1 MSSPMDGISPY
12 RPRDIS
18 AFIGSGFLS
27 TVAMQVQSVAIGW
40 QIYDIERTPLALGLV
55 GLCQFVPM
63 FLLTL
68 PAGELADRVDPRRLL
83 AVTEV
88 AQALCSGLFLLCSLV
103 SPHHALPFYVVLALF
118 GAARGFSEP
127 AGQSL
132 LAFLVPPEG
141 LAQSIARNSSL
152 LTVAVIAGPAIGG
165 FLYAAG
171 PLATYSVCL
180 TAFLLA
186 ALLAASLGGRRVD
199 HSQTKFADRWERVIE
214 GVNFVRTRP
223 IVLGAISL
231 DLFAVLLGGA
241 VALLPVFARDVLH
254 VGPLGLGLLRSA
266 PAAGAA
272 LMAFTLARY
281 PIERRPTARPTARR
295 WRFVGF
301 PSLRFGRRWRFVGFP
316 SLRFGRTG
324 AHLFL
329 AVAVFGLATVAF
341 GLSQNFYLS
350 LAALLVT
357 GASDMISVFIR
368 SSLINFA
375 TPDPMRGRVGAV
387 NMLFIG
393 ASGELGEFESGM
405 TAAWFGT
412 IPAVVIGGLG
422 TLAVVAIWMWRFPPL
437 RKVDRLADALS
448 PS

>member
-1 MSSPMDGISPY
+1 
-12 RPRDIS
+12 
-18 AFIGSGFLS
+18 
-27 TVAMQVQSVAIGW
+27 MQIQSVAIGW

-68 PAGELADRVDPRRLL
+68 PAGELADRVDQRRLL
-83 AVTEV
+83 ALAEV
-88 AQALCSGLFLLCSLV
+88 VQALCSGLFLLCTLL
-103 SPHHALPFYVVLALF
+103 SPHRALPFYIVLALF
-118 GAARGFSEP
+118 GAARGFTEP
-127 AGQSL
+127 ATQSL

-141 LAQSIARNSSL
+141 LPKAIARNSSL
-152 LTVAVIAGPAIGG
+152 LTVAVIAGPAVGG
-165 FLYAAG
+165 FLFAAG
-171 PLATYSVCL
+171 PVATYSTCL
-180 TAFLLA
+180 AAFLVA
-186 ALLAASLGGRRVD
+186 ALFAASLGGRRVD

-214 GVNFVRTRP
+214 GVRFVRARP

-254 VGPLGLGLLRSA
+254 VGPMGLGLLRSA

-272 LMAFTLARY
+272 LMAFTLTAF
-281 PIERRPTARPTARR
+281 PVERH
-295 WRFVGF
+295 
-301 PSLRFGRRWRFVGFP
+301 SGR
-316 SLRFGRTG
+316 
-324 AHLFL
+324 HLFV
-329 AVAVFGLATVAF
+329 AVAIFGLATVIF
-341 GLSQNFYLS
+341 GVSENFYLS
-350 LAALLVT
+350 LAALFVT

-368 SSLINFA
+368 ASLINLA

-412 IPAVVIGGLG
+412 IPAVVIGGVG
-422 TLAVVAIWMWRFPPL
+422 TLAVVAIWMWLFPPL
-437 RKVDRLADALS
+437 RKVDRLTDAVS
-448 PS
+448 A